1 MHFWKLLIALLV
13 LSPVAAFAG
22 DEDADTTDETE
33 TDEPE
38 EADDDA
44 DAEPATE
51 ADADAEPATE
61 ADAVEATADEVTAE
75 PVSEPA
81 AAAEPEPAPEPDSDE
96 AAPVAKPAP
105 APPAISGTFAPD
117 PPDPIPVPRNP
128 LANMPPAP
136 LAFDLPGDFRLTLDG
151 RIQVR
156 ATLFDMDDAESN
168 DPVVYGDP
176 NLREGFSIRRARI
189 GVGGSWMGIL
199 NFKLSGGWDNRYD
212 ATEASP
218 AGGLL
223 LHDAWFGLSPVQA
236 FGFQLGQA
244 YVPFGR
250 QPLTSSAEL
259 ILPERSMAATLL
271 SPGRE
276 PGLVLYGALGPKEE
290 SKALP
295 ADGFKYAVS
304 ITNGGGSFQ
313 GDPDPRPRIAGR
325 VQLDLFSSWDDAES
339 NYDQDGFGISVGGSG
354 YYNWGLEANSFAFAG
369 DFGVRIWRVTL
380 QGELMYAKATPT
392 FDIEGIP
399 ELLSERQALGWYVQA
414 SVVIVPEWLEIAGRV
429 EGYDDN
435 RVINDAGDRLDI
447 WGGVTL
453 PLLDGRLKTQLF
465 YVHRSELDANKTP
478 NDTLMLQV
486 QARL

>member
-1 MHFWKLLIALLV
+1 MHFWKLLIALLI
-13 LSPVAAFAG
+13 LAPAAAYAG
-22 DEDADTTDETE
+22 DDDPETTDETDA
-33 TDEPE
+33 DESAE
-38 EADDDA
+38 AEADDAAPAPAEETTAEIAPAEATVD
-44 DAEPATE
+44 EPAPET
-51 ADADAEPATE
+51 PA
-61 ADAVEATADEVTAE
+61 EATAI
-75 PVSEPA
+75 
-81 AAAEPEPAPEPDSDE
+81 AAEPEPDPE
-96 AAPVAKPAP
+96 PVAKKPTVEPAP
-105 APPAISGTFAPD
+105 APTAENISGTFAPD
-117 PPDPIPVPRNP
+117 PPDPAPKKNP
-128 LANMPPAP
+128 FANAPPPP
-136 LAFDLPGDFRLTLDG
+136 LAFDLPGDFRLILDG

-156 ATLFDMDDAESN
+156 ATLFDMDDVESN

-189 GVGGSWMGIL
+189 GVGGSWRGFL

-223 LHDAWFGLSPVQA
+223 LHDAWFGLTPVDA
-236 FGFQLGQA
+236 FGFQLGQT

-250 QPLTSSAEL
+250 QALASSAEL
-259 ILPERSMAATLL
+259 IVPERSMTATLL

-276 PGLVLYGALGPKEE
+276 PGLVLRGALGPKE
-290 SKALP
+290 ATRVMP
-295 ADGFKYAVS
+295 TDGFKYAVS
-304 ITNGGGSFQ
+304 ITNGGGGFQ

-325 VQLDLFSSWDDAES
+325 VSLDLFSSWDDAES
-339 NYDQDGFGISVGGSG
+339 GYEQEGFGLSVGGSG

-380 QGELMYAKATPT
+380 QGELVYAKATPT

-399 ELLSERQALGWYVQA
+399 ELLSERQSLGWYVQA
-414 SVVIVPEWLEIAGRV
+414 SVVIVPDWLEIAGRV

-435 RVINDAGDRLDI
+435 RVLDDAGDRIDI

-465 YVHRSELDANKTP
+465 YVHRSELDAHQTP

>member
-13 LSPVAAFAG
+13 LVPTVAYAG
-22 DEDADTTDETE
+22 DEGADTTDETDADE
-33 TDEPE
+33 TGDDAEAAPEAPAEPPAAVE
-38 EADDDA
+38 EAA
-44 DAEPATE
+44 PEAPAEPPAAVDE
-51 ADADAEPATE
+51 AEP
-61 ADAVEATADEVTAE
+61 
-75 PVSEPA
+75 PA
-81 AAAEPEPAPEPDSDE
+81 AAEEAALAPEPTEE
-96 AAPVAKPAP
+96 AQAAP
-105 APPAISGTFAPD
+105 APPPPPESISGTFAPD
-117 PPDPIPVPRNP
+117 PPDPAPKKNP
-128 LANMPPAP
+128 LADLPPTP

-156 ATLFDMDDAESN
+156 ATLFDMDDVESN

-176 NLREGFSIRRARI
+176 NLREGFSIRRARV
-189 GVGGSWMGIL
+189 GVGGSWRGFL

-465 YVHRSELDANKTP
+465 YVHRSELDAHETP
-478 NDTLMLQV
+478 NDTLMLQI